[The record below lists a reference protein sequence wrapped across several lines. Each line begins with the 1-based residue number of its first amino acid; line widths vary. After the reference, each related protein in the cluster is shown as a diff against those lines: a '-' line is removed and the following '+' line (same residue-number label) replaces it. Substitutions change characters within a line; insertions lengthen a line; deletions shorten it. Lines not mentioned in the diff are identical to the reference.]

1 MAQNRNKKLGRVYLV
16 GAGPGDPGLITLRG
30 VACLGRADVVLY
42 DYLVDPRVLC
52 HARDGAEVVCLGHH
66 SRQRT
71 VQQNEIHERMIEAAE
86 NGQTVVRL
94 KGGDPDV
101 FGKSAEE
108 TEALRSAGIPYEI
121 VPGVTAALAAGGY
134 AEVPLT
140 HGDHSSCLAFVTGQ
154 ERRHKKGPALD
165 YPALADFPG
174 TLVFYMGIR
183 SAANWSQALMLGGKS
198 PDTPVAIVR
207 RCTHPDQTVVRC
219 TLGTVAEVIRNM
231 RVRPPAITIVGSVAG
246 MGPDLSW
253 FAARP
258 LFGRTVLV
266 TRPRHQ
272 AAALCERLNELGA
285 RVLIQPTIEIKPC
298 KDWTPVDGALAKL
311 DQFDWLVFSSA
322 NGVEHLL
329 GRLFSVGRDLR
340 ALGEIKLAAIGPG
353 TADAL
358 AAWHLRTDLVPNEFR
373 AEALADSLAPHV
385 AERRVLLARASRGRE
400 VLAERLQQAGAD
412 VSQVVVYESADV
424 RLADPEVLR
433 SLSDGQVDW
442 VTVTSSAIA
451 QSAARLFGADLGHVK
466 LASISPIT
474 SDALRGL
481 GCEPTVEATDYTMD
495 GVVDAILRAEGE
507 NGTSG

>member
-1 MAQNRNKKLGRVYLV
+1 MAQKRNKRFGQVYLI

-30 VACLGRADVVLY
+30 VACLGRADLVLY
-42 DYLVDPRVLC
+42 DYLVDPRVLR
-52 HARDGAEVVCLGHH
+52 HAGDGAELVCLGHH
-66 SRQRT
+66 SRRRT
-71 VQQNEIHERMIEAAE
+71 VEQNEIHERMIQAAQ
-86 NGQTVVRL
+86 NGRTVARL

-134 AEVPLT
+134 AEIPLT

-154 ERRHKKGPALD
+154 ERRRKKGPALD
-165 YPALADFPG
+165 YPALAGFPG

-183 SAANWSQALMLGGKS
+183 SAPDWSQALIHGGKS

-219 TLGTVAEVIRNM
+219 TLGTVADVIRNE
-231 RVRPPAITIVGSVAG
+231 RVRPPAVTIVGSVAG
-246 MGPDLSW
+246 MGPELSW

-272 AAALCERLNELGA
+272 AEVLCERFSDFGA
-285 RVLIQPTIEIKPC
+285 RVLTQPLIEINPC
-298 KDWTPVDGALAKL
+298 KDWAPVDNALAEL
-311 DQFDWLVFSSA
+311 DRYDWLVFSSA
-322 NGVEHLL
+322 NGVEQLL
-329 GRLFSVGRDLR
+329 GRLFFLGRDLR
-340 ALGEIKLAAIGPG
+340 ALGGTKLAAIGPG
-353 TADAL
+353 TAEAL
-358 AAWHLRTDLVPNEFR
+358 ASWHLNTDLVPEQFC

-385 AERRVLLARASRGRE
+385 AERRVLLARASRGRD
-400 VLAERLQQAGAD
+400 VLAERLRQAGAH
-412 VSQVVVYESADV
+412 VSQAVVYESTDV
-424 RLADPEVLR
+424 RLPDSQVQSA
-433 SLSDGQVDW
+433 LSDGLVDW

-451 QSAARLFGADLGHVK
+451 QSAASLFGTDLGRVK

-474 SDALRGL
+474 SDTLRSL
-481 GCEPTVEATDYTMD
+481 GYEPTAEATDYTME
-495 GVVDAILRAEGE
+495 GVVDAVLRAEREDGAP
-507 NGTSG
+507 G